1 MKLQSNANSALIIS
15 NYPFQIQVNA
25 CSVFLLRHYRRTL
38 FIKFIHSLFD
48 TRTIWKPSSENA
60 TLFTVLE
67 RIPCGHSR
75 PTVTVT
81 STSACLTGTWIMHK
95 CGGAETKSRARA
107 PRKGRGLTN

>member
-25 CSVFLLRHYRRTL
+25 CSVFLLGHYRRTL

-81 STSACLTGTWIMHK
+81 STSACLTSHGDLDNAQVWGCRNK
-95 CGGAETKSRARA
+95 VES
-107 PRKGRGLTN
+107 

>member
-1 MKLQSNANSALIIS
+1 MKLQNHANSALIIS
-15 NYPFQIQVNA
+15 KYPFQIQENA
-25 CSVFLLRHYRRTL
+25 CSVFPLRHDRTL

-81 STSACLTGTWIMHK
+81 STSACLTGT
-95 CGGAETKSRARA
+95 G
-107 PRKGRGLTN
+107 